1 MHGTVIVRLRY
12 IGQLLLAPKHL
23 LSSLYKKVPNEQK
36 CPHPRQAPHNPSVAQ
51 ALPLSFVCIFA
62 FSPLDD
68 HHKQPWNNTV
78 PVRKKFTVS
87 RLAKHTCCGFASRLQ
102 GFSCSYWSMPSFVS
116 VPYHTKHKQPSPP
129 ALLNGPYWRFIKK
142 LCMTQLLSSS
152 QVAHFVHVR
161 EQEINSLL
169 KNVMVC
175 SNEGRVM
182 DLSFELT
189 ALTNN
194 ILCRMAMS
202 TSCLDRVDDAA
213 EVLGLVREF
222 LNAAAKLS
230 MGEVLGPLGIK
241 KK

>member
-1 MHGTVIVRLRY
+1 MD
-12 IGQLLLAPKHL
+12 A
-23 LSSLYKKVPNEQK
+23 
-36 CPHPRQAPHNPSVAQ
+36 A
-51 ALPLSFVCIFA
+51 
-62 FSPLDD
+62 
-68 HHKQPWNNTV
+68 
-78 PVRKKFTVS
+78 
-87 RLAKHTCCGFASRLQ
+87 
-102 GFSCSYWSMPSFVS
+102 

-129 ALLNGPYWRFIKK
+129 ALFNGPYWRFIKK

-222 LNAAAKLS
+222 LGKFDYFGYGKKLVRIVDKFDKVLERILEEHEVKNTGHDGYS
-230 MGEVLGPLGIK
+230 VSRYFPSGLQWAMAEIMNNPGVFEKVKPEINTVVGTNRLVNESDIPNLRYLQAVVKEVLRLHPTAERGFNLIK
-241 KK
+241 DSGKET